1 MLKQRI
7 LTALVLIPA
16 VVASILLL
24 PNTVLS
30 AILGGVVLIGAFEW
44 ARMSGMESTW
54 QRIVYVII
62 TAALMV
68 LIELLR
74 SQQQLVDILLLIGA
88 FWWLAALIGL
98 FTVKPKDPLSS
109 GQLSMLQAFVGFIV
123 LIPSW
128 LALIEIHA
136 RDAGP
141 GLLLFL
147 MILIWVAD
155 TGAYFSGRRWG
166 RVKLAPNISPG
177 KTREGVFG
185 ALIGAVLCAIA
196 LHYWGVLNE
205 AGLVSIMLL
214 CVVTSIFSVVGDLFE
229 SLFKRRRGMKD
240 SGSIL
245 PGHGGVLDRIDSLT
259 AAGPVFIVGLQMV
272 GV

>member
-16 VVASILLL
+16 VVAAILLL
-24 PNTVLS
+24 SNQIVS
-30 AILGGVVLIGAFEW
+30 AILGGVVLIGAYEW
-44 ARMSGMESTW
+44 ARMSGIQPVW
-54 QRIVYVII
+54 QRLVYVVI
-62 TAALMV
+62 TAALIV
-68 LIELLR
+68 LLQLMR
-74 SQQQLVDILLLIGA
+74 NQQQLVEVLLAVGA
-88 FWWLAALIGL
+88 LWWLAALVGL
-98 FTVKPKDPLSS
+98 FTVKPKEPLPADKVSP
-109 GQLSMLQAFVGFIV
+109 MQAMIGFVV

-128 LALIEIHA
+128 LSLVELHN

-177 KTREGVFG
+177 KTREGVYG
-185 ALIGAVLCAIA
+185 ALVGALFCSVA
-196 LHYWGVLNE
+196 LHYWGVLNDV
-205 AGLVSIMLL
+205 GVVSIVLL
-214 CVVTSIFSVVGDLFE
+214 CVITSIFSVVGDLFE
-229 SLFKRRRGMKD
+229 SLIKRRRGLKD

-259 AAGPVFIVGLQMV
+259 AAGPLFVVGLQMV
-272 GV
+272 GA